1 MPWLILLHVPN
12 VPDGPAGST
21 LGTYA
26 DQAGKS
32 RAPARAVQPGTTAT
46 GRGEGCHRA
55 VAGNAAGARAKRATA
70 AKTLR
75 PSPTEP
81 ENSGGL
87 RAFSAG
93 EDRVQD
99 DAESVSPARG

>member
-46 GRGEGCHRA
+46 GRGEG
-55 VAGNAAGARAKRATA
+55 ATA
-70 AKTLR
+70 LWPGMQRARGLNAPQLQR
-75 PSPTEP
+75 LEALPDRP

-87 RAFSAG
+87 RAFRPG
-93 EDRVQD
+93 RNRVQD